1 MASFDEREA
10 AFEKK
15 FALEGDR
22 RFTARVERDRRV
34 GLWAARLLALSEG
47 DAEAYAAAFAQASVG
62 KSDDAV
68 VRDLLARFAAAK
80 TPVDEDR
87 VRRKIASAQ
96 AEADA
101 AERG

>member
-22 RFTARVERDRRV
+22 RFIARVKRDRRV
-34 GLWAARLLALSEG
+34 GLWAARLLNLGEG
-47 DAEAYAAAFAQASVG
+47 EWEAYAATFAQASIG

-68 VRDLLARFAAAK
+68 ARDLLARFAAASA
-80 TPVDEDR
+80 PMDDDR
-87 VRRKIASAQ
+87 IRRKIASAQ

-101 AERG
+101 AERT

>member
-22 RFTARVERDRRV
+22 RFIARVKRDRRV
-34 GLWAARLLALSEG
+34 GLWAARLLTLGDGEG
-47 DAEAYAAAFAQASVG
+47 EAYAAAFAQASIG

-68 VRDLLARFAAAK
+68 ARELLARLAAAK
-80 TPVDEDR
+80 VPIDEDR
-87 VRRKIASAQ
+87 IRRKIASAQ

-101 AERG
+101 AEQS